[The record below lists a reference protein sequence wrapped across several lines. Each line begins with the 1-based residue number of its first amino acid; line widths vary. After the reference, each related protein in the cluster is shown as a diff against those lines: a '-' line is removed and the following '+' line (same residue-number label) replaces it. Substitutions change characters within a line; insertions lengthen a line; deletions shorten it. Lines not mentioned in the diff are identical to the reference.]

1 MLFCRQY
8 NAHTFFTF
16 VLSFYTF
23 AITGHTELQKIMS
36 ENVNNEALEPKEPV
50 MPATEMQSEDDNLEV
65 SFGHEDE
72 HSLIQPPTAAH
83 DEEEEHA
90 DEEFHA
96 EKLDF
101 EELYTALRNMIA
113 DSSILKSRATFRN
126 IRTRFQELI
135 HDREQAA
142 LEQFLADGGNRDDFA
157 FQLSREE
164 KECKDKL
171 REVEEQFGDIK
182 RRREQEQTENYLKKQ
197 DVIQELKNLITNE
210 QNIGLV
216 QDKFRE
222 LQERWNQI
230 GAVPQS
236 KADDIWKTYRF
247 HVDNYYQALSI
258 HRDLFKVELQKNLA
272 EKERIVKGV
281 EGLLKLESIKKS
293 LEFLQSYHKQWRE
306 IGPIPKA
313 KSEELWQSFKQATE
327 AVYKRRDEFFDKL
340 NEQRRQNLESKTRL
354 VEELEEWAKKE
365 FPSMKDFNE
374 AQKALDKIEQQWK
387 AIGRVPE
394 SVSDAIWERFR
405 EARRQ
410 LVSKRQSLWHE
421 LKNNWNVNLERKMK
435 LVEKA
440 EELAASTEWKT
451 TPARFKAL
459 QEEWKKIGAVQ
470 RDKSDEVWN
479 RFRAAAD
486 AFFNAKEEH
495 QKNVP
500 NQELENLEKKK
511 ALLEE
516 IKAYAHSEDMQESF
530 RAMEEFR
537 NTWRSIGFVPFK
549 EKQNIEKAFEEASAE
564 FFARINIDPAEKDKI
579 IYKAMIDTMLA
590 SQNPYEA
597 LKNERTQLRTRIEK
611 LRQEV
616 SQLESNLT
624 FFGNSKNADALKK
637 PYEEK
642 IERNRNTLADLDMKL
657 IQVRVAIRPFEEKK

>member
-1 MLFCRQY
+1 L
-8 NAHTFFTF
+8 
-16 VLSFYTF
+16 
-23 AITGHTELQKIMS
+23 IMS
-36 ENVNNEALEPKEPV
+36 ENVNNEAPEPKEPV
-50 MPATEMQSEDDNLEV
+50 LPATVQKESEEDTIEV

-72 HSLIQPPTAAH
+72 HALIQSPVTGH
-83 DEEEEHA
+83 EEEEEHA

-96 EKLDF
+96 EKLDLRELF
-101 EELYTALRNMIA
+101 EAFKRMIA
-113 DSSILKSRATFRN
+113 DGSILRSRKNFKN
-126 IRTRFQELI
+126 IRTRFQELV
-135 HDREQAA
+135 HDREHAA
-142 LEQFLADGGNRDDFA
+142 LEQFLADGGEKDDFG

-164 KECKDKL
+164 KEFKEKL
-171 REVEEQFGDIK
+171 RDTEDHFSDAK

-222 LQERWNQI
+222 LQERWNHI
-230 GAVPQS
+230 GPVPQS

-281 EGLLKLESIKKS
+281 ESLLKLESIKKS

-313 KSEELWQSFKQATE
+313 KSEDLWQRFKQATE

-340 NEQRRQNLESKTRL
+340 NEQRKQNLEAKTKL
-354 VEELEEWAKKE
+354 VEELETWAQRE

-394 SVSDAIWERFR
+394 NVSDAIWEQFR
-405 EARRQ
+405 DARRR
-410 LVSKRQSLWHE
+410 LVSKRQSLWSE
-421 LKNNWNVNLERKMK
+421 LKNNWNANLEKKMK

-440 EELAASTEWKT
+440 EELAKSTDWKN
-451 TPARFKAL
+451 TPARFKSL
-459 QEEWKKIGAVQ
+459 QEDWKKIGAVQ
-470 RDKSDEVWN
+470 REKSDEVWN

-486 AFFNAKEEH
+486 TFFNARDEH
-495 QKNVP
+495 QKNIP
-500 NQELENLEKKK
+500 NQELENLGKKK
-511 ALLEE
+511 AVLEQ
-516 IKAYAHSEDMQESF
+516 IKAYQHTEDIQESF

-537 NTWRSIGFVPFK
+537 SAYKAIGFVPFK
-549 EKQNIEKAFEEASAE
+549 EKQNIEKAFEEASNE
-564 FFARINIDPAEKDKI
+564 FFAKINVDPAEKDKI
-579 IYKAMIDTMLA
+579 IYKGLIDTMLA
-590 SQNPYEA
+590 SANPYDA

-642 IERNRNTLADLDMKL
+642 IEKNKQMLAELDMKL